1 MLRPK
6 LSGTNS
12 GFLTFR
18 VSTGVFGDAQGQV
31 WFASRKEA
39 GSYISPTS
47 LADPPGAG
55 LSPALS
61 GLNLGVSWLF
71 ILRAPSQFNSNEEP
85 FGFC

>member
-1 MLRPK
+1 MLRLK

-18 VSTGVFGDAQGQV
+18 VSIGVFGNAQGQV

-39 GSYISPTS
+39 GSYTSPTS
-47 LADPPGAG
+47 LADRPGAG
-55 LSPALS
+55 LNPATS
-61 GLNLGVSWLF
+61 GLNLGVSSLF